1 MKINP
6 HSRSSGIALIAVMI
20 AIFVL
25 SVLAGAFAYAMK
37 VETKLAMNASHE
49 TDLQWLGRSGVEY
62 ARWVLGQQLLITQE
76 PYDSL
81 NQKWAGGPGGLASSN
96 SPLADVQL
104 ENVHVGNGTFSL
116 KIKDLERKVNI
127 NNADQSLLQ
136 QALTLMGVDASE
148 ISYVADGILDWIDA
162 DDATHINGAESD
174 YYEGL
179 DPAYSAKN
187 APIDDLSELLLIKG
201 VTQDMYWGAASTNHS
216 SAFFQKVDR
225 FGNLLEG
232 PAYTA
237 GLADIFTPL
246 SSGRIN
252 INTASATTLQMIPG
266 VDEVIAGNII
276 KIRSGP
282 DGADGTEDDMPFQ
295 NVGELR
301 TAGMGQ
307 QGGQALQVLS
317 RYCTVRSSTFEVEI
331 DAQIGGSHK
340 KFFAVLGRAN
350 QRDIQ
355 ILSFFS
361 KDQ

>member
-1 MKINP
+1 MIV
-6 HSRSSGIALIAVMI
+6 VMV

-62 ARWVLGQQLLITQE
+62 ARWILAQQLLVTQE

-81 NQKWAGGPGGLASSN
+81 NQKWAGGPGGMTSSN
-96 SPLADVQL
+96 SPLADISL
-104 ENVHVGNGTFSL
+104 ENFQVGSGTLSL
-116 KIKDLERKVNI
+116 KITDLDRKVNI
-127 NNADQSLLQ
+127 NNADQALLQ
-136 QALTLMGVDASE
+136 QAFTLMGMDASQ
-148 ISYVADGILDWIDA
+148 ISYVADSILDWIDS

-201 VTQDMYWGAASTNHS
+201 VSQDMYWGAASTNHS
-216 SAFFQKVDR
+216 GAFFQKVDR
-225 FGNLLEG
+225 LGNSMNSSL
-232 PAYTA
+232 YTVA
-237 GLADIFTPL
+237 LVDLFTPL
-246 SSGRIN
+246 SSGKIN

-266 VDEVIAGNII
+266 VDEIIAGNII
-276 KIRSGP
+276 KIRAGP
-282 DGADGTEDDMPFQ
+282 DGADGTGDDTPFQ

-301 TAGMGQ
+301 TAGVGE

-317 RYCTVRSSTFEVEI
+317 RYCTVRSTTFEVEI
-331 DAQIGGSHK
+331 EARMGEAHK
-340 KFFAVLGRAN
+340 KFYAVLGRAN
-350 QRDIQ
+350 QKDIQ

-361 KDQ
+361 KDE